1 MRLEGK
7 TAVVTGGGQGIGAA
21 VVKALAAEGVAV
33 LAAGRT
39 LAKVE
44 RVAQE
49 AAARG
54 HRVLAAECDVGD
66 PAAIARL
73 AQAARERLG
82 AVDILVNNAGVAES
96 APIGRTSLEM
106 WERALRVN
114 ATGAFLCTQ
123 ALLPG
128 MVERGWGRVVNV
140 ASVAGLEGA
149 RYISAYVASKH
160 ALVGL
165 TRAAA
170 AELAGTGVTVNAVC
184 PGYVDTPMT
193 DATIANIVRKTG
205 KTEAEARA
213 ALVATMPSGRMVSP
227 EEVADAVLTFVLD
240 TQGTLNGQAV
250 VIDGGAATA

>member
-21 VVKALAAEGVAV
+21 VVRALAAEGAAV

-44 RVAQE
+44 RMAQE

-54 HRVLAAECDVGD
+54 HRVLAAECDVAD
-66 PAAIARL
+66 PAAIARM
-73 AQAARERLG
+73 AAVARERLG
-82 AVDILVNNAGVAES
+82 TVDILVNNAGVAES
-96 APIGRTSLEM
+96 APIGRTSLDM

-114 ATGAFLCTQ
+114 ATGAFLSLQ
-123 ALLPG
+123 AFLPG
-128 MVERGWGRVVNV
+128 MVERKWGRVVNV

-149 RYISAYVASKH
+149 RYIAAYVASKH

-193 DATIANIVRKTG
+193 EATIANIVQKTG
-205 KTEAEARA
+205 KTPAEARA
-213 ALVATMPSGRMVSP
+213 ALVATMPSGRLVRP
-227 EEVADAVLTFVLD
+227 EEVAGAVLTFALD
-240 TQGTLNGQAV
+240 RQGTLNGQAV
-250 VIDGGAATA
+250 VIDGGAAMA